1 LFQRAKREP
10 RSFRH
15 RGIGPELLRC
25 VFTFAV
31 EKGMK
36 RIVAKIK
43 SDDYSKNPNLLK
55 WYADMGFTV
64 TIKTEPSTVVAIISK
79 EL

>member
-1 LFQRAKREP
+1 
-10 RSFRH
+10 
-15 RGIGPELLRC
+15 
-25 VFTFAV
+25 
-31 EKGMK
+31 MK